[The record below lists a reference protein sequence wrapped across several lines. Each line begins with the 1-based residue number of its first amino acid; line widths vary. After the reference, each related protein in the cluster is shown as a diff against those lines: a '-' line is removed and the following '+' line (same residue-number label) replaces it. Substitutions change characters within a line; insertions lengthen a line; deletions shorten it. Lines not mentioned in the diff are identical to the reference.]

1 MSSNLSPNT
10 TGQFNPSEMMDQAAY
25 YALAKSKK
33 PTSMV
38 IGLAI
43 MAGVFIGI
51 AFIFYITVTTGNTQ
65 TGWGIS
71 RFAGGLAFSL
81 GLILVVIG
89 GGELFTSSV
98 LSAIAVANKQ
108 ISFGKMLGIWGKV
121 YIGNFIG
128 ATLLLAL
135 VVSAGMYQNDGGQWG
150 LNALNIAQHK
160 LHHQPLEAFALG
172 ILCNLLVCLAVWL
185 TFCSTNML
193 TKAIMVILPVAMFV
207 SSGFEHCVANMF
219 MVPLGIA
226 IQQLSPPEF
235 WLAVGASPEQYA
247 DLNIMTFITAN
258 LIPVT
263 LGNIVGGAGL
273 VGLGYWAI
281 FSRPQLNA
289 VPNSQITPLF
299 TDSDIKEITEMNA
312 NKTVNQFMDINAYV
326 LRPEMPVEVALDNLL
341 DRHLSGA
348 IVINSHNEVV
358 GFFSEHDV
366 LVELWCED
374 YLPEKGRTVAD
385 LMKTD
390 ITSISSKD
398 TLLQLAEFYA
408 IDKPTLYPTTDMGY
422 ATSYSTLSVNDRA
435 RDMRIAKPRVLPV
448 IEDNKF
454 VGIVTRGDVVSQLR
468 SIYGERMEV
477 VKTQEDEIEA
487 VVA

>member
-1 MSSNLSPNT
+1 MSSNLSANS
-10 TGQFNPSEMMDQAAY
+10 TGQFNPSEMMEEAEK
-25 YALAKSKK
+25 YALGKSKK
-33 PTSMV
+33 PTSMI

-43 MAGVFIGI
+43 MAGVFIGL
-51 AFIFYITVTTGNTQ
+51 AFLFYITVTTGNAQ

-108 ISFGKMLGIWGKV
+108 ISFNKMLGIWGKV

-193 TKAIMVILPVAMFV
+193 TKAVMVILPVAMFV

-226 IQQLSPPEF
+226 IQQLAPPEF
-235 WLAVGASPEQYA
+235 WATVGATPEQYA
-247 DLNIMTFITAN
+247 DLNIVNFITAN

-273 VGLGYWAI
+273 VGLAYWSI
-281 FSRPQLNA
+281 FTRPKLNA
-289 VPNSQITPLF
+289 VATSQITPLF
-299 TDSDIKEITEMNA
+299 TDSDSKETIKMNA
-312 NKTVNQFMDINAYV
+312 NKTVTQFMDTNAYV

-374 YLPEKGRTVAD
+374 YLPENGRTVAD

-390 ITSISSKD
+390 ITSISPKD

-408 IDKPTLYPTTDMGY
+408 IDKAKLYPTTDMGF

-435 RDMRIAKPRVLPV
+435 RDMRVAKPRILPV
-448 IEDNKF
+448 IDNNEL
-454 VGIVTRGDVVSQLR
+454 VGIVTREHVATQLR

-477 VKTQEDEIEA
+477 VKNEEKEVDAI
-487 VVA
+487 VA